1 MDLPRQK
8 VCRKSTLRE
17 SIIRIIS
24 SESEMESYDKTIDEM
39 VDITDI
45 VDSDI
50 AVGDYVQVVEVIFVG
65 TCESVIDKRYGDE
78 LELYNI
84 LQRKRTYI
92 MESAGC

>member
-1 MDLPRQK
+1 
-8 VCRKSTLRE
+8 
-17 SIIRIIS
+17 
-24 SESEMESYDKTIDEM
+24 MELYDKTIDEM

-50 AVGDYVQVVEVIFVG
+50 VVGDYVQVVEVIFVG

-84 LQRKRTYI
+84 LQRKRTDI
-92 MESAGC
+92 MESAG